1 MAMRSPRFFIAF
13 RSVIDTRRSI
23 MSASFRR
30 PARSGRGLDRLLRHA
45 DRVVYP
51 VRPVHVHQSWLAR
64 AGRLVVHL
72 PVGEYDDLVAQ
83 VDQAGGG
90 GGDGY
95 FPPTAPSPR

>member
-23 MSASFRR
+23 VSASFRR

-51 VRPVHVHQSWLAR
+51 VRPGHVPQPWLSR

-72 PVGEYDDLVAQ
+72 LVGEDDDLVAQ

-90 GGDGY
+90 AVDGSLA
-95 FPPTAPSPR
+95 PTAPP